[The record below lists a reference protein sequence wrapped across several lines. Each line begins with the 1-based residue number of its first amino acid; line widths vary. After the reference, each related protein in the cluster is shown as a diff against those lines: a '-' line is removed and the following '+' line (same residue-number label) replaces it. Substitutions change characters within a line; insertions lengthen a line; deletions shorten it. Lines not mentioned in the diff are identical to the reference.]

1 MPGTLHGVFP
11 VPVICTEAFIL
22 IIMTIM
28 QDTIPVSISLPAT
41 MASPCMIFIPTMKN
55 TTKQTAGITPT
66 VPTITAAGT
75 VEKRAIPPTEV
86 LSLRFRMIRNAC
98 AVLMS
103 SRGTRCSLQVMN
115 SETQNTEITIPTV
128 RITKPHGSTG
138 SFWRKITIFLN
149 FSIYDPVP

>member
-75 VEKRAIPPTEV
+75 VEKRAIPPTPK
-86 LSLRFRMIRNAC
+86 
-98 AVLMS
+98 
-103 SRGTRCSLQVMN
+103 CSP
-115 SETQNTEITIPTV
+115 SA
-128 RITKPHGSTG
+128 SA
-138 SFWRKITIFLN
+138 
-149 FSIYDPVP
+149 